1 MAFSSSQSSLD
12 LINSQSTFKN
22 YLLSQVDGDNSSV
35 SFTTTSGNSDRQ
47 LNSNSRNKHR
57 HRNHNDLKG
66 IKENEKLLLQYENK
80 LNKIYKKKSN
90 QREITKMSSASKKKQ
105 TNQKSVPIK

>member
-1 MAFSSSQSSLD
+1 MAFSSSQSSID
-12 LINSQSTFKN
+12 LYSSQSTFKN
-22 YLLSQVDGDNSSV
+22 YLLSQVDGDNSSL
-35 SFTTTSGNSDRQ
+35 SFGST
-47 LNSNSRNKHR
+47 SNSSSNRNKHR

-66 IKENEKLLLQYENK
+66 IKENERLLLQYENK
-80 LNKIYKKKSN
+80 LNKICKKKSN